1 MSQITSSYRR
11 LVAYGVFVL
20 FLCENT
26 NWVTT
31 ARLTRQTSSSREI
44 EGKQDRLIIL
54 WPDM

>member
-1 MSQITSSYRR
+1 MMPQITSSHRR

-20 FLCENT
+20 FLCENK

-44 EGKQDRLIIL
+44 EGKKDILIITT
-54 WPDM
+54 